1 MLQRIQT
8 LYLMLV
14 VVLTSITLFTVQAG
28 FISNTNVA
36 TQYILNFKGV
46 SQVLPN
52 GLSLVQ
58 NTWALTA
65 ISALIPAVAL
75 VTIFL
80 FKKRFLQ
87 IRLSI
92 VNIVL
97 LGGYYALLFIY
108 LWQAGVQLDAKWYLK
123 IVTAF
128 PLVSIVLTFM
138 SLRAIGRDEALIK
151 SLNRIR

>member
-8 LYLMLV
+8 LYLLLV

-65 ISALIPAVAL
+65 ISA
-75 VTIFL
+75 
-80 FKKRFLQ
+80 
-87 IRLSI
+87 
-92 VNIVL
+92 
-97 LGGYYALLFIY
+97 
-108 LWQAGVQLDAKWYLK
+108 
-123 IVTAF
+123 
-128 PLVSIVLTFM
+128 
-138 SLRAIGRDEALIK
+138 
-151 SLNRIR
+151 

>member
-8 LYLMLV
+8 LYLLLV

>member
-8 LYLMLV
+8 LYLLLV

-52 GLSLVQ
+52 GLSVVQ

-65 ISALIPAVAL
+65 LSALIPAVAL

>member
-8 LYLMLV
+8 LYLLLV

-52 GLSLVQ
+52 GLSVVQ

-80 FKKRFLQ
+80 FKKRFIQ